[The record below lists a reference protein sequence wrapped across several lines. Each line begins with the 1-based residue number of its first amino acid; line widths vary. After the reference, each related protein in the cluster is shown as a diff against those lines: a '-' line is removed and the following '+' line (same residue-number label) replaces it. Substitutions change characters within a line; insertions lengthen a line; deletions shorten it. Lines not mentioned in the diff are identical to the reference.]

1 MNGCGGK
8 RFSRSPSLRESPSLQ
23 LGLRVEGCVCVR
35 HFLLRSHQSQVSHT
49 NFSRCSQVYHHPFCP
64 VGDKV
69 VWGGCDTLI
78 IEHKGWRLSTRS
90 DDTSRSLW
98 YCGVV
103 MSGEDA
109 PRPCPEDLIVL
120 EIKTNKRSYK
130 KLLTIFVAISY
141 SRKHVVISD
150 AQQTKKRTYRQ
161 HRRFMQ
167 TQVFCARGCI
177 LGRVT
182 AADRRIKEKSSF
194 VNEVDHDHPQLH
206 GALCQCPL
214 TRSRQTAP

>member
-90 DDTSRSLW
+90 DDTS
-98 YCGVV
+98 
-103 MSGEDA
+103 
-109 PRPCPEDLIVL
+109 
-120 EIKTNKRSYK
+120 RSYK